1 MAHIRRKYF
10 EIVTKLD
17 EEALKKSRAVIG
29 FNFCEQLYKIE
40 KDLREKYEGID
51 DYRYYKNR
59 YKTRLEKSA
68 PIIEEFIKYVDIEIN
83 NALPK
88 SPLGVALEYS
98 RKLLPSFRT
107 FLTDGS
113 LEIDNNGAERAI
125 KPFVIGRKNWLM
137 CNTPKGARASATI
150 YSIVETAKSNG
161 LVVEKYLVYLMDM
174 MSNLENKDKDT
185 LLKYMP
191 WSKELPETVKFQNKN
206 LHSKKD

>member
-1 MAHIRRKYF
+1 
-10 EIVTKLD
+10 VTKLD